1 MYLALYER
9 LNDLSIPCELIEL
22 LIYVIT
28 PSDYIFLHAGSF
40 LALVADQGSR
50 DDLFVTEVKV
60 FVYV

>member
-1 MYLALYER
+1 MYLALHEG
-9 LNDLSIPCELIEL
+9 LDDLSIPRKLIEL

-28 PSDYIFLHAGSF
+28 PPDYIFLHAGSF